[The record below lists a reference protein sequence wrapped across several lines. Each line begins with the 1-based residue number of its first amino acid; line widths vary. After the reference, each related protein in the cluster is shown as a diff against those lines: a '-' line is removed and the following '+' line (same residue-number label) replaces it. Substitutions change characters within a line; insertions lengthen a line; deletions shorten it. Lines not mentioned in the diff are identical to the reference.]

1 MSQFHERFGF
11 YLDGIDENTARM
23 TPDWLDH
30 AETMKIDVYGRTAV
44 VVCPTIEDVI
54 VAKLHRL
61 AEKDVTFIKACAEA
75 RPLGFA
81 RILDRFRAIGPD
93 QVLIDRAE
101 NLFASLVP

>member
-1 MSQFHERFGF
+1 M
-11 YLDGIDENTARM
+11 
-23 TPDWLDH
+23 
-30 AETMKIDVYGRTAV
+30 
-44 VVCPTIEDVI
+44 
-54 VAKLHRL
+54 HRL

-75 RPLGFA
+75 RPLDCA